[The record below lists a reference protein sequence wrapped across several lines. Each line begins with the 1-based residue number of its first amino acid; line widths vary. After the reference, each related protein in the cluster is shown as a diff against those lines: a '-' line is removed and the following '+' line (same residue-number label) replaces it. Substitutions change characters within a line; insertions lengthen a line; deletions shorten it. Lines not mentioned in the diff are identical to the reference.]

1 LRTTSHIR
9 RAATRALLAL
19 AFAACSKGGDTAS
32 ATAGGPALPTGTD
45 PRALVTAL
53 DSATMSQMEQR
64 QGDWQDADASST
76 FRALASGGKVRAID
90 ETMRVGES
98 SSRRV
103 THYYTDNG
111 NVAAYYEFRI
121 QTVNATDRSPTKE
134 FVLFKFE
141 LTADTV
147 SYKEKKV
154 NNVEAPI
161 EQFEIDNAKKHS
173 LDLLAK
179 ANSAPVTTPAKP

>member
-1 LRTTSHIR
+1 MFTASHLR
-9 RAATRALLAL
+9 RAATRALLTL
-19 AFAACSKGGDTAS
+19 VVAACSKGGDAPPAGT
-32 ATAGGPALPTGTD
+32 GGPTLPTGKD
-45 PRALVTAL
+45 PKLLVTAL
-53 DSATMSQMEQR
+53 DSATMSRMEER
-64 QGDWQDADASST
+64 TGDWQDADASST
-76 FRALASGGKVRAID
+76 FRALASQGKVRAID

-103 THYYTDNG
+103 THYYTDDG
-111 NVAAYYEFRI
+111 KVAAYYEFRI
-121 QTVNATDRSPTKE
+121 QTVNAPDRSPTKE

-147 SYKEKKV
+147 SYREKNV
-154 NNVEAPI
+154 NGAEVAI
-161 EQFEIDNAKKHS
+161 EQYEFDNARKHS